1 MTKLSPCI
9 EIQQITKKFGG
20 LMALMDVSTQ
30 VNANEIK
37 SIIGPNG
44 AGKTTLFN
52 VITGFISASS
62 GSIIYKGISLDRK
75 KPHQIASLGIARTFQ
90 TPRIFGNMSALEN
103 IMVGRHIRT
112 RSEILKAALSW
123 PSSRK
128 EETEI
133 RARAEKIV
141 HFIRLDAKRDE
152 LAKDLTFAE
161 QRSLE
166 IGRCLACDPGVVLM
180 DEPAAGLDDKEQKEL
195 ADLIFKIRDG
205 GVTILLVEH
214 HMRLVMKVSD
224 KVLVLNYGAKIA
236 EGTPAQIRSDERVI
250 NAYLGRKSSNA

>member
-1 MTKLSPCI
+1 MTIHSPCI
-9 EIQQITKKFGG
+9 EIRRLSKKFGG
-20 LMALMDVSTQ
+20 LTALSDVSVR
-30 VNANEIK
+30 VNAGEIK

-62 GSIIYKGISLDRK
+62 GSIIYKGSCLDRM
-75 KPHQIASLGIARTFQ
+75 KPHQIASRGITRTFQ
-90 TPRIFGNMSALEN
+90 TPRIFGAMSTLEN
-103 IMVGRHIRT
+103 VMVGRHIRT
-112 RSEILKAALSW
+112 RSEIIKAALSW

-128 EETEI
+128 EEIQI
-133 RARAEKIV
+133 RARAEEIV
-141 HFIRLDAKRDE
+141 HFIGLDAKRDK
-152 LAKDLTFAE
+152 LAGDLTFAE

-166 IGRCLACDPGVVLM
+166 IGRCLACEPGLVLL
-180 DEPAAGLDDKEQKEL
+180 DEPAAGLDDKEQRSL

-224 KVLVLNYGAKIA
+224 KILVLNYGEKIA
-236 EGTPAQIRSDERVI
+236 EGTPSDIRGDERVI
-250 NAYLGRKSSNA
+250 NAYLGRENSNA

>member
-1 MTKLSPCI
+1 MTKLTPCI
-9 EIQQITKKFGG
+9 EIHQVSKNFGG

-62 GSIIYKGISLDRK
+62 GSITYKGICLDGK
-75 KPHQIASLGIARTFQ
+75 KPHQIASVGIARTFQ

-103 IMVGRHIRT
+103 IMVGRHTQT
-112 RSEILKAALSW
+112 RSEIIKAALSW

-128 EETEI
+128 EEIEI
-133 RARAEKIV
+133 HARSEEIV
-141 HFIRLDAKRDE
+141 HFIGLDEKMDE

-166 IGRCLACDPGVVLM
+166 IGRCLACDPGVILM
-180 DEPAAGLDDKEQKEL
+180 DEPAAGLDGKEQMDL
-195 ADLIFKIRDG
+195 LDLIFKIRDG

-214 HMRLVMKVSD
+214 HMRFVMKVSD